1 MIRLI
6 QTRCN
11 ENWEDAYGCKA
22 RMQQLS
28 ISPVRVRSDEDQLR
42 HEKGSGWSEPKR
54 LTNNVLSNEFQTDT
68 QVGLVASVAM

>member
-1 MIRLI
+1 
-6 QTRCN
+6 
-11 ENWEDAYGCKA
+11 
-22 RMQQLS
+22 MQQLS